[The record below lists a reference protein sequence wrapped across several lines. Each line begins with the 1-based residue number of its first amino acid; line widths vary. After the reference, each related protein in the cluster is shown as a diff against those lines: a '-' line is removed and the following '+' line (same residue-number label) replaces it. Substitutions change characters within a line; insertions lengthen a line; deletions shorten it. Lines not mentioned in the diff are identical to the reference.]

1 MLFVGL
7 VELCSY
13 MLSCNY
19 TMFCLGD
26 FRCCI
31 LRHYAFF
38 YAILEQSATSIAASF
53 RSNGQ
58 CICASTAV
66 ALGIGV
72 AVALV
77 IDLYCMLLIACNTEA
92 ESSIKRIAL
101 PVFANVGSIG
111 IDRVSVHGVGS
122 DDDIG
127 IAS

>member
-1 MLFVGL
+1 MF
-7 VELCSY
+7 SFA
-13 MLSCNY
+13 LSARAF
-19 TMFCLGD
+19 MSAFLSS
-26 FRCCI
+26 
-31 LRHYAFF
+31 AFF
-38 YAILEQSATSIAASF
+38 SASAFTSAASF

-77 IDLYCMLLIACNTEA
+77 VDLYCMLLIACNTEA
-92 ESSIKRIAL
+92 EASIKRIAL
-101 PVFANVGSIG
+101 PIFANVGSIG
-111 IDRVSVHGVGS
+111 IDRVSVHRVGS